1 MLLWGCSDLVFTVAF
16 TIEAILKI
24 VAFGFKPYMSYFQN
38 IIDFLIVASSL
49 IMLFLESVLAEI
61 SVIKVRG

>member
-38 IIDFLIVASSL
+38 IIDILIVVSSL